1 MVNDLN
7 KVLLVDGSSIEN
19 IEDQIQFF
27 DLKIT
32 EPPPES
38 ELLKNQ
44 FDIAKKEEYVASD
57 DDYGDEEE
65 KKEEE
70 KKATTIGKKRPL
82 PPPKGL
88 QSKALTDMAKRLKK

>member
-1 MVNDLN
+1 MINDLN
-7 KVLLVDGSSIEN
+7 KALLVEGGGSIAN

-38 ELLKNQ
+38 ELLQNQ

-65 KKEEE
+65 KKEEG
-70 KKATTIGKKRPL
+70 KKATTIGKKRP
-82 PPPKGL
+82 PP
-88 QSKALTDMAKRLKK
+88 

>member
-1 MVNDLN
+1 MVINLN
-7 KVLLVDGSSIEN
+7 KVLLVDGESSIQN

-57 DDYGDEEE
+57 DDYGDEVE
-65 KKEEE
+65 KKEEG
-70 KKATTIGKKRPL
+70 KKATTIGKKRP
-82 PPPKGL
+82 PPKP
-88 QSKALTDMAKRLKK
+88 